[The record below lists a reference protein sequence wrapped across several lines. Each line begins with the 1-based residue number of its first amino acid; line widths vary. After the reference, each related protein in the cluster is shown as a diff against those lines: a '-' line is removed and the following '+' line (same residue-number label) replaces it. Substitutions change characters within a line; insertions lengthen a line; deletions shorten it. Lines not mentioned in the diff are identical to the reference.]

1 MGGVAGP
8 REQDRAQLASGVAFA
23 AGVGALA
30 GLALA
35 RRRRPVWALAGGALL
50 AASEVVARRR
60 QRPGEIPALEHRILV
75 SGALASVAGWVAGRV
90 TPAGPVAVGAG
101 AGAVAGAMGLRP
113 QKVVAGPLFGAALGR
128 VLAALNPRMPASVV
142 AGATVV
148 GIVGSLDELAGPEL
162 DPVAVAP
169 RVREFYEHTTRY
181 TLDIVPEWRPWVRP
195 GYLLYRTL
203 VAQPLGQ
210 ANVPMNQR
218 EAQRG
223 VHSRIDTID
232 VDGILAASPSP
243 PAVRST
249 TPATT
254 SPTSTPTP
262 AS

>member
-1 MGGVAGP
+1 M
-8 REQDRAQLASGVAFA
+8 
-23 AGVGALA
+23 
-30 GLALA
+30 
-35 RRRRPVWALAGGALL
+35 
-50 AASEVVARRR
+50 
-60 QRPGEIPALEHRILV
+60 
-75 SGALASVAGWVAGRV
+75 
-90 TPAGPVAVGAG
+90 
-101 AGAVAGAMGLRP
+101 
-113 QKVVAGPLFGAALGR
+113 GR

-142 AGATVV
+142 AGATVVGYRILSAAAFRDPQVSLLAESVRAEDLPFVVPLESRSRYVGTDYVRTLAEVMGGDYVRGAADV

-181 TLDIVPEWRPWVRP
+181 TLDIVPEGRPWVRP

-243 PAVRST
+243 PAARST